1 MDLTLELP
9 PGRAGVA
16 RVLLDGVEPGPAL
29 RTPEVNA
36 SVSAVAA
43 VPAVRELLVGLQRS
57 LVGVGGIVVE
67 GRDIGTVVWPDADV
81 KVFLTASEHERARRR
96 GGDTEGG
103 GETAETLARRDAI
116 DSGRAAS
123 PTRAAADALVI
134 DSTTRT
140 GRPGGGPA
148 PRAHRSRQ
156 SHPPA
161 MTGGSHREAPRAPPG
176 DAPARDGQGSG
187 RPRPGGAGR
196 GKNPDRGFLIAGAVV
211 KPLMR
216 VWFRIRVEGGD
227 NVPTDGPV
235 ILASNHRSNMDPVLL
250 ASALRRPVAFMAKAE
265 LFVGPL
271 GWIMRW
277 IGQFPVK
284 RGGIDREALRRTD
297 AVLARGSMLGLFPEG
312 TRGDGRFSAVH
323 PGLAYIVVR
332 QRCPVLPVAIFGTER
347 VRRRFGWLPF
357 ASPVRIVIGPAID
370 LPTSTSDRAGRRAAS
385 EVLRQRL
392 QAFLAT
398 AGGPPALDTATSRQS
413 DE

>member
-1 MDLTLELP
+1 
-9 PGRAGVA
+9 
-16 RVLLDGVEPGPAL
+16 
-29 RTPEVNA
+29 
-36 SVSAVAA
+36 
-43 VPAVRELLVGLQRS
+43 
-57 LVGVGGIVVE
+57 
-67 GRDIGTVVWPDADV
+67 
-81 KVFLTASEHERARRR
+81 
-96 GGDTEGG
+96 
-103 GETAETLARRDAI
+103 
-116 DSGRAAS
+116 
-123 PTRAAADALVI
+123 
-134 DSTTRT
+134 
-140 GRPGGGPA
+140 
-148 PRAHRSRQ
+148 
-156 SHPPA
+156 
-161 MTGGSHREAPRAPPG
+161 MTGGSNREAPRVPPS
-176 DAPARDGQGSG
+176 DAPTPPAATPSGTGQEASTG
-187 RPRPGGAGR
+187 RAPAGAGR
-196 GKNPDRGFLIAGAVV
+196 GGRNPDRGFLIAGVVV

-227 NVPTDGPV
+227 NVPKDGPV

-250 ASALRRPVAFMAKAE
+250 ASALHRPVAFMAKAE

-370 LPTSTSDRAGRRAAS
+370 LPESAGDRAGRRAAS
-385 EVLRQRL
+385 EVLRRRL

-398 AGGPPALDTATSRQS
+398 AGGQPARDTSTSSQS

>member
-1 MDLTLELP
+1 
-9 PGRAGVA
+9 
-16 RVLLDGVEPGPAL
+16 
-29 RTPEVNA
+29 
-36 SVSAVAA
+36 
-43 VPAVRELLVGLQRS
+43 
-57 LVGVGGIVVE
+57 
-67 GRDIGTVVWPDADV
+67 
-81 KVFLTASEHERARRR
+81 
-96 GGDTEGG
+96 
-103 GETAETLARRDAI
+103 
-116 DSGRAAS
+116 
-123 PTRAAADALVI
+123 
-134 DSTTRT
+134 
-140 GRPGGGPA
+140 
-148 PRAHRSRQ
+148 
-156 SHPPA
+156 
-161 MTGGSHREAPRAPPG
+161 MTGGPHREAPRAPADDTPTTPAAGPEGPG
-176 DAPARDGQGSG
+176 PEGPG
-187 RPRPGGAGR
+187 RRGR
-196 GKNPDRGFLIAGAVV
+196 KERKGKNPDRGFLIAGSVV

-216 VWFRIRVEGGD
+216 VWFRIRVEGGEH
-227 NVPTDGPV
+227 VPGEGPV

-250 ASALRRPVAFMAKAE
+250 ASALQRPVAFMAKAE

-370 LPTSTSDRAGRRAAS
+370 LPQSTSDRAGRRAAS

-398 AGGPPALDTATSRQS
+398 ASGHPALNTSTSSQS